1 MWGRAENDVFYPTSN
16 RKKRVAQLEFY
27 LLISE
32 APVLCL
38 SIVVFVRLHLCQH
51 VSGHSTND
59 QKLQY
64 TPSCEIQLKNF
75 SAFPEVTSI
84 VAKSKTKVLSYL
96 ITIGMMKISVEGENL
111 SRVRW
116 LILAVVAAAVVLLNF
131 ILRKAT
137 FFNSDK
143 VQ

>member
-1 MWGRAENDVFYPTSN
+1 MGVHSWAKLKFNTDVSMSQATPQMTRNSNTLPVVKFSWKTS
-16 RKKRVAQLEFY
+16 Q
-27 LLISE
+27 
-32 APVLCL
+32 
-38 SIVVFVRLHLCQH
+38 
-51 VSGHSTND
+51 
-59 QKLQY
+59 
-64 TPSCEIQLKNF
+64 
-75 SAFPEVTSI
+75 AFPEVTSI

-116 LILAVVAAAVVLLNF
+116 LILAAVAAAVVLLNF

>member
-1 MWGRAENDVFYPTSN
+1 MKG
-16 RKKRVAQLEFY
+16 
-27 LLISE
+27 
-32 APVLCL
+32 
-38 SIVVFVRLHLCQH
+38 
-51 VSGHSTND
+51 
-59 QKLQY
+59 
-64 TPSCEIQLKNF
+64 
-75 SAFPEVTSI
+75 
-84 VAKSKTKVLSYL
+84 SYCTL
-96 ITIGMMKISVEGENL
+96 TIGMMKISVEGENL